1 MISID
6 KFIYNLAN
14 EKSYCILPH
23 FALLYNKYCEDDKM
37 SNGFG
42 SDYVTI
48 SDDDGNDYVLEYL
61 DTIELDDELYMAFL
75 PTDIDEDDE
84 GYGFVIL
91 QVVEED
97 GEELLATVDDDDLL
111 DDLYDRF
118 MERIQEEDS

>member
-1 MISID
+1 
-6 KFIYNLAN
+6 
-14 EKSYCILPH
+14 
-23 FALLYNKYCEDDKM
+23 M

>member
-1 MISID
+1 
-6 KFIYNLAN
+6 
-14 EKSYCILPH
+14 
-23 FALLYNKYCEDDKM
+23 M

-61 DTIELDDELYMAFL
+61 DTIELEDELYMAFL

-111 DDLYDRF
+111 DDLYERF
-118 MERIQEEDS
+118 MERNQEEDL

>member
-1 MISID
+1 
-6 KFIYNLAN
+6 
-14 EKSYCILPH
+14 
-23 FALLYNKYCEDDKM
+23 M

-48 SDDDGNDYVLEYL
+48 SDDDGNNYILEHL

-75 PTDIDEDDE
+75 PTDMDEDDE

-97 GEELLATVDDDDLL
+97 GEELLATVDDEDLL
-111 DDLYDRF
+111 DNLHERF
-118 MERIQEEDS
+118 MERFQEEDI